1 MRMHGDRARAFYSWL
16 YYHQVAILARCQ
28 PHAVYFFS
36 FVAVLFFSIFAQYE
50 VHAQGVSGVNEYIKY
65 PFETSATLVL
75 RQPILVCCLHCM
87 VRGFLSL
94 GVRGVSDI
102 HLFGNSSSFAGG
114 GVRAAFVRDYGR

>member
-1 MRMHGDRARAFYSWL
+1 MALSSSSGHFGSLSTSRGL
-16 YYHQVAILARCQ
+16 L
-28 PHAVYFFS
+28 FFS
-36 FVAVLFFSIFAQYE
+36 SIFFVCCCFVLFFFSIFAQFE

-114 GVRAAFVRDYGR
+114 GVRAAFVRAYGR